1 MPLVIDFHDETNQLS
16 ETDFQPLEALLQT
29 AAEYEKLEHD
39 AEISVTF
46 VTNATIQ
53 ALNRDYRQYDRVT
66 DVLSFAMEEL
76 GEGEIEILGIEEPRM
91 LGDIVISLP
100 KAEEQAIE
108 YGHSLQR
115 ELGFLALHG
124 FLHLLGYDHMTEEEE
139 AIMFTKQKEILSIY
153 GLER

>member
-16 ETDFQPLEALLQT
+16 ETDFHSLEALLQT
-29 AAEYEKLEHD
+29 AAQYEKLEHD
-39 AEISVTF
+39 AEMSVTF
-46 VTNATIQ
+46 VTNETIQ

-76 GEGEIEILGIEEPRM
+76 GEGEVEILGLEEPRM

-153 GLER
+153 GLKR